1 MTGIDVVAVDGPAGA
16 GKSVT
21 TRALAQRLG
30 IDYLNTGA
38 MYRAVALRAL
48 REKVNLQ
55 DEAALARLAS
65 ACRIESLSGRT
76 FLDGEDVTDAVRA
89 PEVSQSVRYPANAP
103 SVRAILVEQQRRIGL
118 ARPVATEGRDQG
130 TVVFPDARCKFYLTA
145 SPEERARRRMG
156 ELAQRGDA
164 ASFDVTGSYER
175 ITNSGGTVTRQKVE
189 FAAGATISG
198 TVNDGHPT
206 KISLHITPKA
216 SAASGDQ
223 INLRT
228 YVTNAD
234 GSVKYSL
241 DSETQLYDLRGYH
254 YFVIR

>member
-1 MTGIDVVAVDGPAGA
+1 MTGIDVVTVDGPAGA

-48 REKVNLQ
+48 REKINLQ
-55 DEAALARLAS
+55 DEEALARLAS

-118 ARPVATEGRDQG
+118 ERPVATEGRDQG

-145 SPEERARRRMG
+145 APEERARRRMG

-164 ASFDVTGSYER
+164 ASFDDVL
-175 ITNSGGTVTRQKVE
+175 
-189 FAAGATISG
+189 A
-198 TVNDGHPT
+198 
-206 KISLHITPKA
+206 
-216 SAASGDQ
+216 Q
-223 INLRT
+223 IVDR
-228 YVTNAD
+228 D
-234 GSVKYSL
+234 RS
-241 DSETQLYDLRGYH
+241 DSEREVGPLRQPEDATVVASDGKT
-254 YFVIR
+254 VEQVVDEMERVARAKLICLQGPARG

>member
-130 TVVFPDARCKFYLTA
+130 TVVFPAARCKFYLTA

-164 ASFDVTGSYER
+164 ASFDDVL
-175 ITNSGGTVTRQKVE
+175 
-189 FAAGATISG
+189 A
-198 TVNDGHPT
+198 
-206 KISLHITPKA
+206 
-216 SAASGDQ
+216 Q
-223 INLRT
+223 IIDR
-228 YVTNAD
+228 D
-234 GSVKYSL
+234 RS
-241 DSETQLYDLRGYH
+241 DSEREVGPLRQPDDATVVESDGKT
-254 YFVIR
+254 VEQVVDEMERVARSKLICLQGPARG